1 MKLLLVIILGYLVGS
16 IPFALVIGKVFYK
29 TDVRQYGS
37 GNLGGGNTGRV
48 LGKKAGL
55 ATMALDL
62 LKVSFVILFARLIG
76 GNDTVTAA
84 GALAAGIGHCFP
96 LFAGFKGGKAVAA
109 MYGYLFGLFA
119 FAGRSPT
126 YFFLPLVVFL
136 IVIILTRII
145 SLSSII
151 SAVIVTIYVCTRPE
165 SMPIKIVQIIFALL
179 IIIRHRSNIVRLV
192 NHSENKVTWVPKLY
206 TLYSKRS
213 FLSHLLL
220 TGKIFFYL
228 KHIGALLCA
237 GIGIPFLW
245 EIQLNRVFM
254 LRLHGRKIRR
264 QDSKKYGRQH
274 IGYTDFFAPDQVD
287 PDTEDQNGA
296 DQ

>member
-96 LFAGFKGGKAVAA
+96 LYASFKGGKAVAA

-151 SAVIVTIYVCTRPE
+151 SAIIVTLYICTRSE

-179 IIIRHRSNIVRLV
+179 IIVRHRSNIVRLI
-192 NHSENKVTWVPKLY
+192 NHSENKVSWVPKL
-206 TLYSKRS
+206 
-213 FLSHLLL
+213 
-220 TGKIFFYL
+220 
-228 KHIGALLCA
+228 
-237 GIGIPFLW
+237 
-245 EIQLNRVFM
+245 
-254 LRLHGRKIRR
+254 
-264 QDSKKYGRQH
+264 
-274 IGYTDFFAPDQVD
+274 
-287 PDTEDQNGA
+287 
-296 DQ
+296 